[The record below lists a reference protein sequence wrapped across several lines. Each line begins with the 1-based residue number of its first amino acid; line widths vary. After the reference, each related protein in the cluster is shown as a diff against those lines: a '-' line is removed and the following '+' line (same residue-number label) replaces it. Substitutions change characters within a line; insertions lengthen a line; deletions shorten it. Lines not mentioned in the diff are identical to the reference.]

1 MTRNIHDS
9 FAKEWMKELLG
20 DFGEVKVEREI
31 AGEVRTI
38 DIVFFPDPELRSNLI
53 GLGLMGKILDS
64 PCGVEAFRNAVPA
77 WEITNCRVKL
87 FELIQELRRQA
98 KQKKQQLKTI
108 DHPFLW
114 ILTPTFSDRLQ
125 QEFCVV
131 QKPGWG
137 AGIYFLPRHDRTAI
151 VAVHHLP
158 TTLDTLWL
166 RLFGKGEVQRGAMV
180 ELLALPPTHPYRQET
195 LKHLT
200 ILQINFKARQNK
212 TKEIRET
219 MMSLSVVYE
228 QWEKERLDQGRDEG
242 QQIGQQQERRSM
254 ALKMLQAGAMVD
266 FVVQVTGYTAEEVR
280 SLQVQVGGKLSS
292 GPQQAP

>member
-1 MTRNIHDS
+1 M
-9 FAKEWMKELLG
+9 
-20 DFGEVKVEREI
+20 
-31 AGEVRTI
+31 
-38 DIVFFPDPELRSNLI
+38 
-53 GLGLMGKILDS
+53 
-64 PCGVEAFRNAVPA
+64 PA

-98 KQKKQQLKTI
+98 KQKQLKTI

-125 QEFCVV
+125 QKFCVV

-137 AGIYFLPRHDRTAI
+137 EGIYFLPRHDRTAI

-158 TTLDTLWL
+158 KTLDTLWL
-166 RLFGKGEVQRGAMV
+166 RLFGKGEVQRGAMA

-242 QQIGQQQERRSM
+242 QQIGQQIGQQQERRSM
-254 ALKMLQAGAMVD
+254 ALRMLQAGARVD
-266 FVVQVTGYTAEEVR
+266 FVVQVTGYTIEEVR
-280 SLQVQVGGKLSS
+280 SLQTQ
-292 GPQQAP
+292 